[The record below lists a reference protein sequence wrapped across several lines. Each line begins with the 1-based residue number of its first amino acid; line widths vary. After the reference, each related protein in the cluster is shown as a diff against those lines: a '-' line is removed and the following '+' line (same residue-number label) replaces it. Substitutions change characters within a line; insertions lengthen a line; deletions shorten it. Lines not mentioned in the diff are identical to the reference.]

1 MVTIFPICQKIQLNV
16 YQEILDVGITTVLT
30 QEMKDILQIGRKVG
44 TGNLVTGV
52 IGNIG
57 GTLQTIKLIYLELD
71 TLMALTVM

>member
-1 MVTIFPICQKIQLNV
+1 MVTIFPICKDPTKCLPRN
-16 YQEILDVGITTVLT
+16 LDVGITTVLT

-57 GTLQTIKLIYLELD
+57 GTLQTIKI
-71 TLMALTVM
+71 

>member
-1 MVTIFPICQKIQLNV
+1 MQEDPIKCLPRN
-16 YQEILDVGITTVLT
+16 LDVGITTVLT

-52 IGNIG
+52 IGNVG